1 MLKRIFLITIAF
13 LLAAAVSLAAHD
25 KDKKEKFAKLQ
36 AELGLS
42 DAQVAQ
48 LQQKFNELSPSGEE
62 MERRAKALNEQIR
75 TLESSANPDQQA
87 LNAKRSEREALT
99 QEWHEKVRAIYKSV
113 LTEEQFAKLDQ
124 MHSNHDKESKEGH
137 EQKEKEHRDRM
148 I

>member
-1 MLKRIFLITIAF
+1 MLKRIFLITMAF
-13 LLAAAVSLAAHD
+13 LLAAAVSLAAH
-25 KDKKEKFAKLQ
+25 DKKEKFAKLQ

-62 MERRAKALNEQIR
+62 MERRSKALTEEIR

-87 LNAKRSEREALT
+87 LSAKRSEREALT
-99 QEWHEKVRAIYKSV
+99 QEWHEKVMAIYKSV
-113 LTEEQFAKLDQ
+113 LTNEQFTKFDQ
-124 MHSNHDKESKEGH
+124 MHSKHEKE
-137 EQKEKEHRDRM
+137 EQEKKEKEHRDRM